1 MWRCSVLQGIRM
13 SSPSKL
19 RIRSVEDVTA
29 VRFQESSILDTQLIH
44 DIADELDRLI
54 EVEHQKKLLLDFTEV
69 KFFSSSALGLL
80 VTLSKKMAE
89 IEGQIVICALAVELR
104 KVFKITNLDKLFDFA
119 DDEDRALQMLGV
131 TSVAGSAKE

>member
-1 MWRCSVLQGIRM
+1 M

-44 DIADELDRLI
+44 DIAHELDQLI
-54 EVEHQKKLLLDFTEV
+54 EVGNHKKLLLDFTEV
-69 KFFSSSALGLL
+69 TFFSSSALGIL

-89 IEGQIVICALAVELR
+89 IDGELVICALAAELR
-104 KVFKITNLDKLFDFA
+104 KVFKITNLDKLFKFA
-119 DDEDRALQMLGV
+119 DDEDQALQMLGV
-131 TSVAGSAKE
+131 TSVSSPAKE